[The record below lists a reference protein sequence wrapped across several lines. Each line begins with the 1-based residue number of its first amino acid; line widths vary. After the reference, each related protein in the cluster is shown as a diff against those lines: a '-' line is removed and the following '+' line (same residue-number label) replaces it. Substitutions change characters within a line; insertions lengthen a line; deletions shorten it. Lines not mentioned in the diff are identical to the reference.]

1 MAIYCRAPG
10 RGDQLSS
17 SAAQETELRGA
28 VPAPAE
34 VAVLT
39 DIGPGLSARRKGL
52 ARLLGAV
59 RGGRVGTV
67 HVTQRD
73 RLPRSGVGFIGRIF
87 DD

>member
-1 MAIYCRAPG
+1 
-10 RGDQLSS
+10 
-17 SAAQETELRGA
+17 
-28 VPAPAE
+28 